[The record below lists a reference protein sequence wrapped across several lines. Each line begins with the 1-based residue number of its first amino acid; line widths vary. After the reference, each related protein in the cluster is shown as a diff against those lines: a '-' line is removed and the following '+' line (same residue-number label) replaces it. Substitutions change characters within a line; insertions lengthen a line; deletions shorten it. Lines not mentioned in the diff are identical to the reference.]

1 MSAKVE
7 DRMLSIE
14 DILQRN
20 VWDVAED
27 PHIEIPKGADN
38 QSGIPKKA
46 LALLCPAACYTE
58 MGDELLFSYE
68 GCVEC
73 ALCRVITPKE
83 KISWRYLRSGRGI
96 QYRFT

>member
-1 MSAKVE
+1 MAQSK
-7 DRMLSIE
+7 MLSIE

-27 PHIEIPKGADN
+27 PHIEIPKGKEN
-38 QSGIPKKA
+38 QRGIPKKA
-46 LALLCPAACYTE
+46 LALLCPAACYTMVGE
-58 MGDELLFSYE
+58 ELLFSYE

-73 ALCRVITPKE
+73 GLCRVITPKD
-83 KISWRYLRSGRGI
+83 KIKWTYPRSGRGI